1 MNNYKEQPFIPAIQK
16 TSTLVILSAIALV
29 SFVVSINST
38 TIDISPSYDM
48 KIKAAN
54 LMKESMVELKNV
66 RMEAGVFID
75 DENDPNETGLV
86 GSPFSLITTDEGDL
100 DAKLTTLDPNF
111 SAGMVELMLKMNL
124 HKGDTVA
131 ILLTG
136 SMPGANI
143 AVLTAAN
150 AMGLIPM
157 VITSVGASQW
167 GANHADFTWLDM
179 ESILFNKGLI
189 NSRSVAASVGGRNDM
204 GRLLSPAG
212 REIIISN
219 IENYNI
225 PLIRKNRLAENI
237 DERMKLFESFNKIT
251 NYSAMINVGGGVAS
265 LGTSFNSKLLPAG
278 IVNRSDVVNISIRDG
293 GIEGVLAKFAKKNV
307 PVLHVLNIK
316 TAKGS
321 CSATSRS
328 ATAAHQRDMLHRR
341 SPAAATQSPIQCN
354 ALTCVS
360 GWKLNPMHWAC
371 SHHALGRATQQ
382 IQDGDDG
389 QPAGA
394 ASASSVEGVTAD
406 QRFDPL

>member
-111 SAGMVELMLKMNL
+111 SAGMVELMLRMNL
-124 HKGDTVA
+124 QKGDTVA

-316 TAKGS
+316 SLTEKLGMPFAPIPIPEVGS
-321 CSATSRS
+321 GVLYAEEKYNILIATVC
-328 ATAAHQRDMLHRR
+328 LFIVCGLVFGVGY
-341 SPAAATQSPIQCN
+341 QSKQKIKEHLIDHEPDS
-354 ALTCVS
+354 L
-360 GWKLNPMHWAC
+360 L
-371 SHHALGRATQQ
+371 
-382 IQDGDDG
+382 
-389 QPAGA
+389 
-394 ASASSVEGVTAD
+394 
-406 QRFDPL
+406 

>member
-111 SAGMVELMLKMNL
+111 SAGMVELMLRMNL
-124 HKGDTVA
+124 QKGDTVA

-278 IVNRSDVVNISIRDG
+278 IINRSDVVSISIRDG

-316 TAKGS
+316 SLTEQLGMPFAPIPIPEVGS
-321 CSATSRS
+321 GVLYAEEKYNILIATVC
-328 ATAAHQRDMLHRR
+328 LFIVCGLVFGVGY
-341 SPAAATQSPIQCN
+341 QSKQKIKEHLIDHEPDS
-354 ALTCVS
+354 L
-360 GWKLNPMHWAC
+360 L
-371 SHHALGRATQQ
+371 
-382 IQDGDDG
+382 
-389 QPAGA
+389 
-394 ASASSVEGVTAD
+394 
-406 QRFDPL
+406 